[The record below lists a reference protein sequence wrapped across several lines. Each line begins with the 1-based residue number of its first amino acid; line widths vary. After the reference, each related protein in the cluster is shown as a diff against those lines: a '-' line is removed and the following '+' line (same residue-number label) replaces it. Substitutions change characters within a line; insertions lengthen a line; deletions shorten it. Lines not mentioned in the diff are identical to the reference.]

1 MYDMAG
7 MASALEYTPR
17 SSPGR
22 VPTADITQYFL
33 GDELTKLASF
43 ISGAPPNLLHDIMSA
58 TSETKLRIL
67 LAKFSPMDPLFQ
79 PSVSM
84 QATCARI
91 TRWLVTSSEIY
102 AISKDVIPYALFLF
116 LKVRIPN
123 SCTNKLPTHIE
134 TARFG
139 VAVKIAYGNL
149 CDGTM
154 WPETLESLLG
164 MPFDYIQYVELE
176 FLKDLD
182 WKSWVRELDFTE
194 FFGRFKIVWDVLL
207 DYDDETF

>member
-1 MYDMAG
+1 MAG
-7 MASALEYTPR
+7 MASALEYTPH
-17 SSPGR
+17 SNLGR

-43 ISGAPPNLLHDIMSA
+43 ISDAPPNLLHDIMSA

-67 LAKFSPMDPLFQ
+67 LAKFSPMDPLIQ

-91 TRWLVTSSEIY
+91 TRWLETSSEIY
-102 AISKDVIPYALFLF
+102 AI
-116 LKVRIPN
+116 
-123 SCTNKLPTHIE
+123 
-134 TARFG
+134 
-139 VAVKIAYGNL
+139 KIAYGNL

-194 FFGRFKIVWDVLL
+194 FFERFKIVWDVLL